1 MTFPRPERRPYGAGN
16 GRPRPPI
23 PRPEFPKWGKP
34 VAIVVGILIVLAIV
48 VGIFISIDT
57 EHLWFDSVGY
67 SNVFTTRLVTRIW
80 LFFGF
85 GVFAAALCFG
95 NVYLAYRLRPAFRAS
110 SLEQLVLDRYR
121 TVVEPRRKWL
131 FATVAVI
138 FGLIFGSAAS
148 GRWQT
153 WLLWSNATSFGH
165 KDPQFHKD
173 VSYFAF
179 IYPFQRFVLG
189 YVMALVV
196 ICTLLTFGAHYL
208 FGGIAFRTPGERV
221 TRSART
227 HLALL
232 LFVFV
237 ICKAIAYYLDRFGLA
252 FSSRGFVNGA
262 SFTDVHAVLPAKAIL
277 AIIALFC
284 AALFIASIF
293 RPGWLLP
300 GVSFGLLVLSA
311 VIIGGIY
318 PTIVQY
324 AQVRPSEQ
332 DKEAPYI
339 SRNIAETRF
348 AYDLNNFKY
357 TQYDPTTSAS
367 QDALT
372 NSTAVG
378 AGVRLLDNSV
388 LAPTY
393 NQLQQF
399 RNFYNVSKLDVDRYV
414 IKGQEQDAIVAMR
427 ELNLSNLPPGQKSWI
442 NQHLVYTHGFGFVAA
457 PGSAADSDGRP
468 AFIEQNIPPSG
479 GLGTYQPRIYFG
491 EGEKQFSVVGAPTGA
506 TPREYDFPTNGDVG
520 QQSTT
525 YTGGGG
531 IAIGSTFRQ
540 LEYALRFGD
549 KNLLLSDG
557 INGKSRILY
566 DRDPRTRV
574 AKVAPYLTVDGD
586 PYSAIVDNKLVW
598 IVDGYTTSDGFPYAE
613 RENLGSI
620 TKDATTS
627 ATTAAQKSAQINYVR
642 NSVKATVDA
651 YTGAVTLYAWDPT
664 DPVLATWMKVFPGTV
679 KPKSAMD
686 AQLLAHVRYPEDM
699 FKVQRNLLAK
709 YHVSDPVVFYRG
721 DEFWQVPTDP
731 IVTAATPT
739 TQATSTQGVPA
750 PTTSSAP
757 DQPPYYLTLTM
768 PGQPKPTFSLTST
781 LVFRKRSN
789 LAAFM
794 AVDSDPGPDYGTIRV
809 LQVSGSALV
818 NGPGQV
824 QNQFESDATVQQQ
837 LALLRNK
844 GGAATVNY
852 GNLLTLPV
860 AGGLLYVEPVYVAA
874 SGGEAYPLLQKVLV
888 SFGNRIGFENTYAG
902 AINALLHSTA
912 TTPTTGT
919 GGTSPPASGSPSP
932 SASGPASTSPSPTSS
947 PPSTPASA
955 SLSQAIADAQRAYDA
970 GQTALKNGDFAAY
983 GIAQQQLAA
992 ALTRAAAAASGSPP
1006 TPTASP
1012 GGGSGSAAASPSPTP
1027 SASG

>member
-1 MTFPRPERRPYGAGN
+1 VTFPRPERRPYGPGS
-16 GRPRPPI
+16 GRPRPPL
-23 PRPEFPKWGKP
+23 PRPEFPRWGKP
-34 VAIVVGILIVLAIV
+34 VLIGLGIVVLLIIALVLFV
-48 VGIFISIDT
+48 SIDT

-67 SNVFTTRLVTRIW
+67 SNVFTTQLWTKIFMF
-80 LFFGF
+80 LGF
-85 GVFAAALCFG
+85 GAFMAAAAFG

-110 SLEQLVLDRYR
+110 SVEQLILDRYR
-121 TVVEPRRKWL
+121 TVIEPRRRWI
-131 FATVAVI
+131 FAAIATL
-138 FGLIFGSAAS
+138 FGLIFGGAAS
-148 GRWQT
+148 GKWQT
-153 WLLWSNATSFGH
+153 WLLWSNATSFH
-165 KDPQFHKD
+165 HPDPQFHRD
-173 VSYFAF
+173 VSYYAF
-179 IYPFQRFVLG
+179 IYPFQRFILG
-189 YVMALVV
+189 YVMALTVV
-196 ICTLLTFGAHYL
+196 CVLLSLGAHYV
-208 FGGIAFRTPGERV
+208 FGGLAFRTPGERV
-221 TRSART
+221 TRGART

-237 ICKAIAYYLDRFGLA
+237 ICKAIAYYLDRFGLD

-262 SFTDVHAVLPAKAIL
+262 SYTDVHAVLPAKEIL
-277 AIIALFC
+277 AVIALLC
-284 AALFIASIF
+284 AALFVATIF
-293 RPGWLLP
+293 RTGWMLP
-300 GVSFGLLVLSA
+300 AVSFGLLVFSA

-332 DKEAPYI
+332 DKESPYI
-339 SRNIAETRF
+339 ARNIAQTRF

-357 TQYDPTTSAS
+357 VQYDPTTSAS

-388 LAPTY
+388 LSPTY

-427 ELNLSNLPPGQKSWI
+427 ELNLKNLPAGQKSWI
-442 NQHLVYTHGFGFVAA
+442 NEHLVYTHGFGFVAA
-457 PGSAADSDGRP
+457 PGSAADTDGRP

-479 GLGTYQPRIYFG
+479 GLGKYQPRIYFG
-491 EGEKQFSVVGAPTGA
+491 EGETQFSVVGAPAGA

-531 IAIGSTFRQ
+531 IAMGSTFRQ
-540 LEYALRFGD
+540 LEFALRFGD

-557 INGKSRILY
+557 INNKSRILY
-566 DRDPRTRV
+566 NRDPRTRV

-586 PYSAIVDNKLVW
+586 PYAAVVDGKLVW
-598 IVDGYTTSDGFPYAE
+598 ILDGYTTSDGFPYAE

-620 TKDATTS
+620 TKDATS
-627 ATTAAQKSAQINYVR
+627 NSTTAALGSDQVNYVR

-651 YTGAVTLYAWDPT
+651 YTGAVTLYDWDPT
-664 DPVLATWMKVFPGTV
+664 DPVLATWMKIFPGTV
-679 KPKSAMD
+679 KPKTAMSPD
-686 AQLLAHVRYPEDM
+686 LLAHVRYPEDM

-721 DEFWQVPTDP
+721 DEFWQVPADP
-731 IVTAATPT
+731 IVTAAATTTTDQGTAAAGGSTATP
-739 TQATSTQGVPA
+739 AA
-750 PTTSSAP
+750 AP

-768 PGQPKPTFSLTST
+768 PGQTKPTFSLTST

-809 LQVSGSALV
+809 LQISGSSLV

-844 GGAATVNY
+844 GGAATVDY

-888 SFGNRIGFENTYAG
+888 SFGNRIGFEDTYAG
-902 AINALLHSTA
+902 AISSLVSGS
-912 TTPTTGT
+912 PTTGT
-919 GGTSPPASGSPSP
+919 TGGTTTTGPPSSASPSPPASGSASAGASP
-932 SASGPASTSPSPTSS
+932 PASLT
-947 PPSTPASA
+947 
-955 SLSQAIADAQRAYDA
+955 QAIADAEQAYAD
-970 GQTALKNGDFAAY
+970 GQAALKKGDFTAY
-983 GIAQQQLAA
+983 GEAQQRLSDALA
-992 ALTRAAAAASGSPP
+992 RAAAAASLSPSP
-1006 TPTASP
+1006 RPSPSASP
-1012 GGGSGSAAASPSPTP
+1012 TGASASPS
-1027 SASG
+1027 ASP

>member
-1 MTFPRPERRPYGAGN
+1 VTFPRPERRPFGAGS

-23 PRPEFPKWGKP
+23 PRPEFPKWGRP
-34 VAIVVGILIVLAIV
+34 VIIGIVILILLVIV
-48 VGIFISIDT
+48 VGIFVSIDT

-67 SNVFTTRLVTRIW
+67 SKVFTTRLVTRIS

-85 GVFAAALCFG
+85 GLFAAALCFG

-131 FATVAVI
+131 FAAIAVV

-189 YVMALVV
+189 YIMALVV
-196 ICTLLTFGAHYL
+196 ICTLLTFAAHYV

-277 AIIALFC
+277 AIIALIC

-300 GVSFGLLVLSA
+300 GVSFGLLVFSA

-427 ELNLSNLPPGQKSWI
+427 ELNLTSLPPGQKSWI
-442 NQHLVYTHGFGFVAA
+442 NQHLVYTHGYGFVAA

-468 AFIEQNIPPSG
+468 AFVEQNIPPSG
-479 GLGTYQPRIYFG
+479 GLGTYQPRVYFG
-491 EGEKQFSVVGAPTGA
+491 EGEKQFSIVGAEPGV

-557 INGKSRILY
+557 INSKSRILY
-566 DRDPRTRV
+566 DRDPRTRI

-586 PYSAIVDNKLVW
+586 PYAAIVDNKLVW
-598 IVDGYTTSDGFPYAE
+598 IIDGYTTSDGFPYAE

-627 ATTAAQKSAQINYVR
+627 ATTAAQGSKQINYVR

-651 YTGAVTLYAWDPT
+651 YTGTVTLYAWDEK

-721 DEFWQVPTDP
+721 DEFWQVPGDP
-731 IVTAATPT
+731 IATAAPPTTDTAATPA
-739 TQATSTQGVPA
+739 ATPA
-750 PTTSSAP
+750 PASAP

-768 PGQPKPTFSLTST
+768 PGQSKPTFSLTST

-844 GGAATVNY
+844 GGAATVDY

-902 AINALLHSTA
+902 AINALVHSNPTA
-912 TTPTTGT
+912 PAT
-919 GGTSPPASGSPSP
+919 GGTSSNGPPASGSPSP
-932 SASGPASTSPSPTSS
+932 SPSGSAPSTSPTPSTSS
-947 PPSTPASA
+947 VPPSAT
-955 SLSQAIADAQRAYDA
+955 LTQAIADAQRAYDA
-970 GQTALKNGDFAAY
+970 GQTALKSGDFAAY
-983 GIAQQQLAA
+983 GVAQQQLAA
-992 ALTRAAAAASGSPP
+992 ALARAAAAASGSPP
-1006 TPTASP
+1006 TPSASSSGAP
-1012 GGGSGSAAASPSPTP
+1012 GSGAATPSPTP

>member
-1 MTFPRPERRPYGAGN
+1 MTFSRPERRPFGGGE
-16 GRPRPPI
+16 GRPRPPL

-34 VAIVVGILIVLAIV
+34 ALITLGVLVVLAV
-48 VGIFISIDT
+48 AVGLFISIDT
-57 EHLWFDSVGY
+57 ENLWFSSVGF
-67 SNVFTTRLVTRIW
+67 SEVFRTQLLTKIFMFIGFGLLMALVT
-80 LFFGF
+80 
-85 GVFAAALCFG
+85 FG
-95 NVYLAYRLRPAFRAS
+95 NIYLAYRLRPAFRAS
-110 SLEQLVLDRYR
+110 SVEQLILDRYR
-121 TVVEPRRKWL
+121 TVIEPRRRL
-131 FATVAVI
+131 VFVAI
-138 FGLIFGSAAS
+138 SAFFGLIFGVAAS

-165 KDPQFHKD
+165 KDPQFHRD

-179 IYPFQRFVLG
+179 IYPFQRFILG

-196 ICTLLTFGAHYL
+196 VCTLLSLAAHYV
-208 FGGIAFRTPGERV
+208 FGGIAVRTPGERV
-221 TRSART
+221 TRGART
-227 HLALL
+227 HVAVL

-252 FSSRGFVNGA
+252 FSSRGVVQGA
-262 SFTDVHAVLPAKAIL
+262 SYTDVHAVLPAKEIL
-277 AIIALFC
+277 AVIALLC
-284 AALFIASIF
+284 AALFVATIF
-293 RPGWLLP
+293 RTGWLLP

-318 PTIVQY
+318 PAIVQY

-332 DKEAPYI
+332 DKESPYI
-339 SRNIAETRF
+339 SRNIAETRY
-348 AYDLNNFKY
+348 AYDLTSFKFA
-357 TQYDPTTSAS
+357 QYDPTTSAS
-367 QDALT
+367 QAALT
-372 NSTAVG
+372 STTAVG

-399 RNFYNVSKLDVDRYV
+399 RNFYNVSKLDVDRY
-414 IKGQEQDAIVAMR
+414 IINGQEQDAIVAMR
-427 ELNLSNLPPGQKSWI
+427 ELNLKNLPPGQTSWI
-442 NQHLVYTHGFGFVAA
+442 NEHLVYTHGYGFVAA
-457 PGSAADSDGRP
+457 PGSAADAQGRP
-468 AFIEQNIPPSG
+468 AFIEENIPPSG
-479 GLGTYQPRIYFG
+479 GLGKYQPRVYFG
-491 EGEKQFSVVGAPTGA
+491 EGETQFSVVGAPTGT

-531 IAIGSTFRQ
+531 ISMGSTFRQ
-540 LEYALRFGD
+540 LEFALRFGD

-557 INGKSRILY
+557 INTKSRILY
-566 DRDPRTRV
+566 NRDPRTRV

-586 PYSAIVDNKLVW
+586 PYAAIVDGHLDW

-613 RENLGSI
+613 RENLNSI
-620 TKDATTS
+620 TRD
-627 ATTAAQKSAQINYVR
+627 ATTAATTTAQASRQINYVR

-679 KPKSAMD
+679 QPKSAMSPS
-686 AQLLAHVRYPEDM
+686 LLAHVRYPEDM
-699 FKVQRNLLAK
+699 FKVQRSLLSK
-709 YHVSDPVVFYRG
+709 YHVSDPIVFYRG

-731 IVTAATPT
+731 IKTAAAPAAT
-739 TQATSTQGVPA
+739 TNAQGVTTTT
-750 PTTSSAP
+750 TTSLP

-768 PGQPKPTFSLTST
+768 PGQQKPTFSLTST

-837 LALLRNK
+837 LALLRNQ
-844 GGAATVNY
+844 GGAAKVDY

-860 AGGLLYVEPVYVAA
+860 AGGLLYVEPVYVEA

-888 SFGNRIGFENTYAG
+888 SFGNRIGFEDTYNG
-902 AINALLHSTA
+902 AITALLNGSE
-912 TTPTTGT
+912 TTSGST
-919 GGTSPPASGSPSP
+919 GGTGSTGPPSSASPSGAASSSPPASTATPP
-932 SASGPASTSPSPTSS
+932 PALT
-947 PPSTPASA
+947 
-955 SLSQAIADAQRAYDA
+955 QAIADAQKAYAD
-970 GQTALKNGDFAAY
+970 GQTALKKGDFTAY
-983 GIAQQQLAA
+983 GEAQQRLSA
-992 ALTRAAAAASGSPP
+992 ALARAAAAASVSPAP
-1006 TPTASP
+1006 SATPSV
-1012 GGGSGSAAASPSPTP
+1012 SASPSLAPTP
-1027 SASG
+1027 SASP